1 MQRIDSLDYLR
12 GIMALSVMIYHYSSW
27 YGLELSPANPLEKL
41 GIYAV
46 STFYILSGVSL
57 GLIYKDRITNFASVK
72 AFYIKRLFRIVPLL
86 WMTITAYITL
96 KFLYSK
102 ISDAPFDYT
111 IERILLNYSLAF
123 SVYNI
128 SEYIPIGSW
137 SIGNELTFYAIL
149 PAILLLN
156 RKSNLFLPASIIG
169 SLLIGYHFAFNIMKP
184 ELSIGSQWITY
195 INPFNQLYLFM
206 AGIAL
211 GAYLPKNIQALT
223 GAKRA
228 SLSAALVFGILLFAF
243 LPLDSQGEIVTGI
256 SRVILSASCIL
267 IVACTYTLNPKSPPR
282 MGKILSTLGE
292 GCYSIYLLHPLVSMT
307 LVLVLSKVGIG
318 TGPAYI
324 LSIFATIAVSRLT
337 YHYVE
342 KPMMG
347 IGKKISNRATQG
359 SAKENH
365 TSATTFKT

>member
-1 MQRIDSLDYLR
+1 
-12 GIMALSVMIYHYSSW
+12 MALSVMIYHYSSW

-57 GLIYKDRITNFASVK
+57 GLIYKDRITNFANVK
-72 AFYIKRLFRIVPLL
+72 AFYIKRLFRIIPLL
-86 WMTITAYITL
+86 WITITAYITL

-102 ISDAPFDYT
+102 ISDTPFDYT
-111 IERILLNYSLAF
+111 AERILLNYSLAF

-149 PAILLLN
+149 PAIFLLN
-156 RKSNLFLPASIIG
+156 RKSKLFLPASIIG
-169 SLLIGYHFAFNIMKP
+169 SLLIGYHFAFNIMRP
-184 ELSIGSQWITY
+184 ELSVESQWITY
-195 INPFNQLYLFM
+195 INPLNQLYLFI
-206 AGIAL
+206 AGVAL
-211 GAYLPKNIQALT
+211 GAYLPKNHQKIT

-228 SLSAALVFGILLFAF
+228 SLSVAMAFGALLFAL
-243 LPLDSQGEIVTGI
+243 LPLDSQAEIVTGI
-256 SRVILSASCIL
+256 SRVILSACCIL
-267 IVACTYTLNPKSPPR
+267 VVACTYTLNPKSPPR
-282 MGKILSTLGE
+282 MGKTLSTLGE

-307 LVLVLSKVGIG
+307 LVFALSKIGIG

-324 LSIFATIAVSRLT
+324 LSIFVTIAVSRLT
-337 YHYVE
+337 YLYVE
-342 KPMMG
+342 KPMMV

-359 SAKENH
+359 SAKGNPPGNDTQDTAPRIETNEMH
-365 TSATTFKT
+365 